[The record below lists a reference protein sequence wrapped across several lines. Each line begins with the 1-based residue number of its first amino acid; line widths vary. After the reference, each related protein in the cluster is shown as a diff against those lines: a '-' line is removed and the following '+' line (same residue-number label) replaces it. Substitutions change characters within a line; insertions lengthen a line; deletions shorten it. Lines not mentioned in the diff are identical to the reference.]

1 MIDPL
6 SLSSRVQV
14 AALAPVVSMRCLVVP
29 FKQGVGIQSRLRHLR
44 QRRACA
50 SPLQRKIREHFM
62 DKRLTYYILAGMAL
76 GVAVGYAV
84 HVGIPQDNVWFGY
97 LTKTFKLLSD
107 IFLNLIKLLVAPLIL
122 STIVVGITH
131 MGDSA
136 TLGRIGFRAISWFIF
151 ASFISI
157 GLGLMMVNIFQ
168 PGIGAP
174 IDNVASAA
182 ASIGEVKKLDFWE
195 FILSIFPKNALEAL
209 ATNNILQIL
218 VFALFAGVALSALGE
233 KGAPLVRGADALAEM
248 MLQITHYVMRYAPI
262 AVFGALAAVVAKSGL
277 AILGTYLELVTEFYL
292 SLALLWAILLS
303 MGAIFLGRRI
313 WTLIRYIREPMLIAF
328 STASSEAALPKL
340 FEQLDRFGVPRRI
353 SGFMLP
359 MGYSF
364 NLDGS
369 MMYMS
374 FATLFIAQA
383 YGIDLPIGTQILI
396 LLTLMISSKGVAA
409 VPRASL
415 VVITG
420 TLAMFDLPVEG
431 VALILA
437 IDQFLDMGRTATNVV
452 GNAVATSVITKWEGK
467 LEEPDPEFMEHP
479 HAPAHTVHDG
489 ARGLD
494 LASDMVKD
502 ERS

>member
-1 MIDPL
+1 MI
-6 SLSSRVQV
+6 
-14 AALAPVVSMRCLVVP
+14 
-29 FKQGVGIQSRLRHLR
+29 
-44 QRRACA
+44 
-50 SPLQRKIREHFM
+50 
-62 DKRLTYYILAGMAL
+62 L

-84 HVGIPQDNVWFGY
+84 HVSFAQDSTQFEY

-122 STIVVGITH
+122 STIVVGIAH
-131 MGDSA
+131 MGDSSA
-136 TLGRIGFRAISWFIF
+136 LGRIGFRAITWFII

-157 GLGLMMVNIFQ
+157 GLGLLMVNLFQ
-168 PGIGAP
+168 PGIGAQVDT
-174 IDNVASAA
+174 IANTAA
-182 ASIGEVKKLDFWE
+182 TVGDFKKLDFWE
-195 FILSIFPKNALEAL
+195 FILSIFPKNAFEAM

-218 VFALFAGVALSALGE
+218 VFSLFAGIALSALGE
-233 KGAPLVRGADALAEM
+233 KGAPLVRGAESLAEM
-248 MLQITHYVMRYAPI
+248 MLQITHYVMRYAPV
-262 AVFGALAAVVAKSGL
+262 AVFGALAVVVSKSGL
-277 AILGTYLELVTEFYL
+277 AILATYLELVTEFYL
-292 SLALLWAILLS
+292 SLALLWVILLS
-303 MGAIFLGRRI
+303 LGGIFLGRRI

-359 MGYSF
+359 LGYSF

-374 FATLFIAQA
+374 FATIFIAQA
-383 YGIDLPIGTQILI
+383 YGIDLSIGTQILI

-452 GNAVATSVITKWEGK
+452 GNAVATSVITKWEGM
-467 LEEPDPEFMEHP
+467 LEVEEPDYVEPP
-479 HAPAHTVHDG
+479 HAPAHTIADG
-489 ARGLD
+489 KAGLD
-494 LASDMVKD
+494 LAEDMVTDARKTKL
-502 ERS
+502 

>member
-1 MIDPL
+1 
-6 SLSSRVQV
+6 V
-14 AALAPVVSMRCLVVP
+14 
-29 FKQGVGIQSRLRHLR
+29 
-44 QRRACA
+44 
-50 SPLQRKIREHFM
+50 
-62 DKRLTYYILAGMAL
+62 DKKLTWYILAGMIL
-76 GVAVGYAV
+76 GVIVGYIV
-84 HVGIPQDNVWFGY
+84 HISLPADGQAFEY
-97 LTKTFKLLSD
+97 ATKTFKLLSD

-122 STIVVGITH
+122 STIVVGIAH
-131 MGDSA
+131 MGDSSA
-136 TLGRIGFRAISWFIF
+136 LGRIGFRAISWFII

-157 GLGLMMVNIFQ
+157 GLGLLMVNLFQ
-168 PGIGAP
+168 PGVGVP
-174 IDNVASAA
+174 LGAA
-182 ASIGEVKKLDFWE
+182 ADAATTVGEVKKLDFFE
-195 FILSIFPKNALEAL
+195 FILSVFPKNAFDAM

-218 VFALFAGVALSALGE
+218 VFSLFAGVALSALGE
-233 KGAPLVRGADALAEM
+233 KGAPLVRGAEALAEM
-248 MLQITHYVMRYAPI
+248 MLQITHYVMRYAPV
-262 AVFGALAAVVAKSGL
+262 AVFGALAKVVATSGL
-277 AILGTYLELVTEFYL
+277 AILATYVELVAEFYM
-292 SLALLWAILLS
+292 SLGILWAILLS
-303 MGAIFLGRRI
+303 IGALFLGRRI

-359 MGYSF
+359 LGYSF

-374 FATLFIAQA
+374 FATIFIAQA
-383 YGIDLPIGTQILI
+383 YNIPLDITTQILI

-452 GNAVATSVITKWEGK
+452 GNAVATSVITKWEGM
-467 LEEPDPEFMEHP
+467 LEAPEPEAGGHP
-479 HAPAHTVHDG
+479 AAPAHTTHG
-489 ARGLD
+489 GMRGLD
-494 LASDMVKD
+494 LAEDMVED
-502 ERS
+502 ERTRRV

>member
-1 MIDPL
+1 M
-6 SLSSRVQV
+6 
-14 AALAPVVSMRCLVVP
+14 M
-29 FKQGVGIQSRLRHLR
+29 
-44 QRRACA
+44 
-50 SPLQRKIREHFM
+50 
-62 DKRLTYYILAGMAL
+62 L
-76 GVAVGYAV
+76 GVAVGFAV
-84 HVGIPQDNVWFGY
+84 HVSFAPDSTQFEY

-122 STIVVGITH
+122 STIVVGIAH
-131 MGDSA
+131 MGDSSA
-136 TLGRIGFRAISWFIF
+136 LGRIGFRAITWFII

-157 GLGLMMVNIFQ
+157 GLGLLMVNLFQ
-168 PGIGAP
+168 PGIGAQVDT
-174 IDNVASAA
+174 IANTAA
-182 ASIGEVKKLDFWE
+182 TVGDFKKLDFWE
-195 FILSIFPKNALEAL
+195 FILSIFPKNAFEAM

-218 VFALFAGVALSALGE
+218 VFSLFAGIALSALGE
-233 KGAPLVRGADALAEM
+233 KGAPLVRGAESLAEM
-248 MLQITHYVMRYAPI
+248 MLQITHYVMRYAPV
-262 AVFGALAAVVAKSGL
+262 AVFGALAVVVSKSGL
-277 AILGTYLELVTEFYL
+277 AILATYLELVTEFYL
-292 SLALLWAILLS
+292 SLALLWVILLS
-303 MGAIFLGRRI
+303 LGGIFLGRRI

-359 MGYSF
+359 LGYSF

-374 FATLFIAQA
+374 FATIFIAQA
-383 YGIDLPIGTQILI
+383 YGIDLSIGTQILI

-452 GNAVATSVITKWEGK
+452 GNAVATSVITKWEGM
-467 LEEPDPEFMEHP
+467 LEVEEPDYVEPP
-479 HAPAHTVHDG
+479 HAPAHTIADG
-489 ARGLD
+489 KAGLD
-494 LASDMVKD
+494 LAEDMVTDARKTKL
-502 ERS
+502 